1 LVFYKFKHL
10 QQETTMDHIT
20 AIFET
25 REDAERA
32 LLKLEAIGVIAS
44 QTSVLATEE
53 TRGDFV
59 IENNTKAE
67 EGATTGAA
75 LGGLAGAVL
84 AGLTSA
90 GAIAIPGLNLVVSGY
105 LVAAVAGFGVGAAG
119 GSILGAL
126 VGLGFPENEAKI
138 YEEELGHGS
147 YLIAV
152 KPADSEQKKHVQK
165 ILGEAKNHGART
177 GKRDA
182 TDIDRGGVII

>member
-1 LVFYKFKHL
+1 
-10 QQETTMDHIT
+10 MDHIT

-32 LLKLEAIGVIAS
+32 LIQLESIGVTAA

-90 GAIAIPGLNLVVSGY
+90 GAVVIPGLNLVVSGY
-105 LVAAVAGFGVGAAG
+105 LVAAVAGFGLGAAG
-119 GSILGAL
+119 GGILGAL
-126 VGLGFPENEAKI
+126 AGLGFPENEAKV
-138 YEEELGHGS
+138 YEEELSHGS

-152 KPADSEQKKHVQK
+152 KPADNNQKKEVK
-165 ILGEAKNHGART
+165 RILDEAKTHGARSDR
-177 GKRDA
+177 KDA
-182 TDIDRGGVII
+182 TNIDRSGVII

>member
-1 LVFYKFKHL
+1 
-10 QQETTMDHIT
+10 MDHIT

-32 LLKLEAIGVIAS
+32 LLQLESVGVTAA
-44 QTSVLATEE
+44 QTSLLATEE

-75 LGGLAGAVL
+75 IGGLSGAVL

-90 GAIAIPGLNLVVSGY
+90 GAIVIPGLNLVVSGY
-105 LVAAVAGFGVGAAG
+105 LVAAVAGFGLGAAG
-119 GSILGAL
+119 GSIIGAL
-126 VGLGFPENEAKI
+126 AGLGFPENEAKI
-138 YEEELGHGS
+138 YEEQLGHGS

-152 KPADSEQKKHVQK
+152 KPADGEQKKEVK
-165 ILGEAKNHGART
+165 RILDEAKSHGART
-177 GKRDA
+177 GKVEA
-182 TDIDRGGVII
+182 TNIDRSGVII

>member
-1 LVFYKFKHL
+1 
-10 QQETTMDHIT
+10 MDHIT

-32 LLKLEAIGVIAS
+32 LQKLEIVGVTAA
-44 QTSVLATEE
+44 QTSILATEE
-53 TRGDFV
+53 ARGDFI

-90 GAIAIPGLNLVVSGY
+90 GAIAIPGLNLIVSGY
-105 LVAAVAGFGVGAAG
+105 LVSAVAGFGVGAAG
-119 GSILGAL
+119 GGVLGAL
-126 VGLGFPENEAKI
+126 VGLGFPENEAKL

-152 KPADSEQKKHVQK
+152 KPADGEQKKKVQK
-165 ILGEAKNHGART
+165 ILGEAKNRGART
-177 GKRDA
+177 DKKGA